1 MKFLFQI
8 LITLQLLVFI
18 TCVDPQCLNQQGKKV
33 DWFIALKL
41 PSSAEYAY
49 CDSENCSILK
59 IQSQSLTDVDSSP
72 LLKTLKQIQQV
83 SSEEYSTLFWNDQPP
98 TQSASSTY
106 AHAKGVMGIGSEQG
120 FLIVHST
127 PKFPVIQNGKIVLGI
142 EPSQQIY
149 GQHYFCISTT
159 NSELDRIASA
169 YNVDYPFVYDGN
181 VSKIHSKV
189 FPYFTR
195 MLKNVRNVEKDQD
208 TINFKTLKGV
218 SMIKFSKSG
227 KWQVPFYDKVAAANL
242 KTSLFVESWG
252 SPQEE
257 PECSKDSFS
266 VYSNIF
272 IDFQQNGISYKW
284 TKDHSKYAIS
294 SDASKPY
301 VCLGDINRQTSQWKR
316 GGGTVC
322 FQHQQVYNNFKKI
335 MVSQQDC
342 SS

>member
-1 MKFLFQI
+1 MKLLLQI

-18 TCVDPQCLNQQGKKV
+18 VYADPQCLNQQGKKV

-41 PSSAEYAY
+41 PSGAEYAY
-49 CDSENCSILK
+49 CDSENCQTLK
-59 IQSQSLTDVDSSP
+59 IQSQPLDDVDSSP
-72 LLKTLKQIQQV
+72 LLKTLKQIEQV
-83 SSEEYSTLFWNDQPP
+83 KSEEYSTLFWNDQPP

-127 PKFPVIQNGKIVLGI
+127 PKFPEIQNGKIVLGI
-142 EPSQQIY
+142 KSNQQIY

-159 NSELDRIASA
+159 NPQLDKIASA
-169 YNVDYPFVYDGN
+169 YNVDYPFVYDGF
-181 VSKIHSKV
+181 VSKMHSQ

-195 MLKNVRNVEKDQD
+195 MLKNIRDVEKDQD
-208 TINFKTLKGV
+208 TVNFKTLKGV

-227 KWQVPFYDKVAAANL
+227 KWAVPFYDKVAATNL
-242 KTSLFVESWG
+242 KTNLFVESWG

-257 PECSKDSFS
+257 PECSQGSFS
-266 VYSNIF
+266 VYSNLY
-272 IDFQQNGISYKW
+272 IDFQQSGIQYKW

-294 SDASKPY
+294 SDSSKPY

-322 FQHQQVYNNFKKI
+322 FQNQQVYNNFKKI
-335 MVSQQDC
+335 MVQQQDC

>member
-1 MKFLFQI
+1 MKLFTQI
-8 LITLQLLVFI
+8 LIALQLLVLI

-41 PSSAEYAY
+41 PSGAEYAY
-49 CDSENCSILK
+49 CDSENCSTLR
-59 IQSQSLTDVDSSP
+59 IQSQPLDDVNSSP
-72 LLKTLKQIQQV
+72 LFKTLKQIQQV
-83 SSEEYSTLFWNDQPP
+83 QSDQYSTIFWNDQPP

-127 PKFPVIQNGKIVLGI
+127 PKFPEISNGNIVLGI
-142 EPSQQIY
+142 QPNQQIY
-149 GQHYFCISTT
+149 GQHYFCISTST
-159 NSELDRIASA
+159 PELDRIASA
-169 YNVDYPFVYDGN
+169 YNVDYPFVYSGY
-181 VSKIHSKV
+181 VSKIHSQ

-195 MLKNVRNVEKDQD
+195 MLKNIRDVEKDQD
-208 TINFKTLKGV
+208 TINFKTSKGV

-227 KWQVPFYDKVAAANL
+227 KWVVPFYDNVAAANL

-252 SPQEE
+252 SPQEN
-257 PECSKDSFS
+257 PDCNTDGYS
-266 VYSNIF
+266 VNSNTF
-272 IDFQQNGISYKW
+272 IDFQQNGIQYKW

-294 SDASKPY
+294 SNTSKPY

-322 FQHQQVYNNFKKI
+322 FQNQQVYNNFRKI
-335 MVSQQDC
+335 MVQQQDC